1 MFHFIELPLVK
12 SLPHNST
19 IKVLLQALTIIFL
32 IVIPLYLVNN
42 SSSPWISPEDNV
54 MSIKFGK
61 KCNIYRG
68 KWVPNPNGLYYTNE
82 TCPEIFDQQNCMKF
96 GRPDTEFLKWRWKP
110 DECEL
115 PLFDAVQFLELV
127 KGKSMAFVG
136 DSLGR
141 NHMQSLMCLLAR
153 VGYPIEVS
161 YTEDARSKHW
171 LYVDYNFTVASFW
184 SPHLVKATNTNPTGP
199 TYDRLMNIYLDEAD
213 PIWAAQ
219 IETFD
224 YVIFSAGRWFFGPQ
238 IFYENGQVVGCHK
251 CLKNNIKNLAMFYG
265 YRKAFRTSFRT
276 LVGLKNFKGRII
288 LRTLSPKHFENGE
301 WNKGGNCVRTKPVS
315 NLEMKL
321 DGDDLELYMTQV
333 EELRAAERQGRKR
346 GLKFRMLDTTEAM
359 VVRPDGHPNHYGH
372 WPHENVTIADC
383 VHWCLPG
390 PVDTWNEFLLQML
403 KMEHE
408 DLFDRKNQKSFG

>member
-1 MFHFIELPLVK
+1 MVQFIELPLGK
-12 SLPHNST
+12 SIPPNRT
-19 IKVLLQALTIIFL
+19 IKVLLQALTVIFL
-32 IVIPLYLVNN
+32 VVIPLYLVNN
-42 SSSPWISPEDNV
+42 SSAPLLSPKDNV
-54 MSIKFGK
+54 MSIKLGK

-68 KWVPNPNGLYYTNE
+68 KWVPYPNSFYYTNE

-110 DECEL
+110 EECEL
-115 PLFDAVQFLELV
+115 PIFDAVQFLELL
-127 KGKSMAFVG
+127 KGKSLAFVG

-141 NHMQSLMCLLAR
+141 NHMQSLMCLLTR
-153 VGYPIEVS
+153 VGSPKDVYYPDPRFKRWFYE
-161 YTEDARSKHW
+161 
-171 LYVDYNFTVASFW
+171 DYNFTLASFW
-184 SPHLVKATNTNPTGP
+184 SPHLVKAIDTDPNGP
-199 TYDRLMNIYLDEAD
+199 TYNRLMNLYLDEAD
-213 PIWAAQ
+213 PIWASQ

-238 IFYENGQVVGCHK
+238 MFYENGQIVGCHK
-251 CLKNNIKNLAMFYG
+251 CLKNNIKNVSMFYG

-276 LVGLKNFKGRII
+276 LVGLENFKGMVI
-288 LRTLSPKHFENGE
+288 LRTLSPQHFENGE
-301 WNKGGNCVRTKPVS
+301 WNSGGKCVRTRPVS

-321 DGDDLELYMTQV
+321 ARDDLELYMTQV
-333 EELRAAERQGRKR
+333 EELRTAEKHGRKR

-359 VVRPDGHPNHYGH
+359 IVRPDGHPNHYGH

-403 KMEHE
+403 KMEHG
-408 DLFDRKNQKSFG
+408 DSI

>member
-1 MFHFIELPLVK
+1 MFHFIE
-12 SLPHNST
+12 LPHNST

-68 KWVPNPNGLYYTNE
+68 KWIPNPNGLYYTNE

-153 VGYPIEVS
+153 VSFFFQLFSLFVYIQFFLNL
-161 YTEDARSKHW
+161 
-171 LYVDYNFTVASFW
+171 LY
-184 SPHLVKATNTNPTGP
+184 
-199 TYDRLMNIYLDEAD
+199 
-213 PIWAAQ
+213 
-219 IETFD
+219 
-224 YVIFSAGRWFFGPQ
+224 
-238 IFYENGQVVGCHK
+238 FY
-251 CLKNNIKNLAMFYG
+251 F
-265 YRKAFRTSFRT
+265 
-276 LVGLKNFKGRII
+276 
-288 LRTLSPKHFENGE
+288 
-301 WNKGGNCVRTKPVS
+301 
-315 NLEMKL
+315 
-321 DGDDLELYMTQV
+321 
-333 EELRAAERQGRKR
+333 
-346 GLKFRMLDTTEAM
+346 
-359 VVRPDGHPNHYGH
+359 
-372 WPHENVTIADC
+372 
-383 VHWCLPG
+383 
-390 PVDTWNEFLLQML
+390 
-403 KMEHE
+403 
-408 DLFDRKNQKSFG
+408 